1 MRVILERDA
10 EDEMLEAAHYYDE
23 QQPGLGADLL
33 DKVDVAIDEVG
44 ADPARFGLYRGS
56 KLVRSIRLER
66 FPYRLLFVL
75 EPDRVAVVAV
85 MHLHRHPDYWKHRL
99 S

>member
-1 MRVILERDA
+1 MILEREA
-10 EDEMLEAAHYYDE
+10 EDEMLEAARYYDE
-23 QQPGLGADLL
+23 QQAGLGADLL

-44 ADPARFGLYRGS
+44 ADPARFGFYRGS

-75 EPDRVAVVAV
+75 EPDRVAIVAV
-85 MHLHRHPDYWKHRL
+85 MHLHRHPNYWKHRL